1 MGFIRKFWLEILAT
15 IGILSLYFFLRLINI
30 TGLPIFTDEAI
41 YIRWS
46 QIALHD
52 ASWRFISLTDGK
64 QPLFTWVAMILMKF
78 IYDPLLAGRM
88 VSVLGG
94 LGSVIALWFVTY
106 ELFKNKWTAY
116 ISSLVYVCFPFAQ
129 VYNRMAL
136 YDSLSGAFTLWAL
149 YFSIVLVRRIRL
161 DVAYTLGFAI
171 GLGALNKSTNFFSM
185 YLLPVTLLLFDFSK
199 KGRVG
204 RLIKW
209 GILALVAVVIAQG
222 MYAILRLSPL
232 FHMVTEK
239 NALFIYPFSE
249 WKNHPFDFFIGD
261 LLGMTHWLWEY
272 LKLPYIALII
282 FSFRSKVFLKEKV
295 LLFLFFLL
303 PFLALALFAR
313 ILFPRF
319 IFFMTLSLLPLV
331 AVGLADVVTLSFK
344 LLKKQHGSG
353 ILKTVQTATILAIL
367 LFYPLYV
374 AYTFATDPVNAA
386 IANPDRAQYVNH
398 WTAGWGVKESV
409 EYLKDEALNNKIYIG
424 TEGTFG
430 LLPFALEMY
439 LVDNPNITIKGFWPV
454 ENNLPQE
461 LVAASKKMPTYMIFY
476 QPNNITPPEPEHLEL
491 IQKTQEGK
499 SKYYY
504 RLYKVFGYK

>member
-1 MGFIRKFWLEILAT
+1 
-15 IGILSLYFFLRLINI
+15 
-30 TGLPIFTDEAI
+30 
-41 YIRWS
+41 
-46 QIALHD
+46 
-52 ASWRFISLTDGK
+52 
-64 QPLFTWVAMILMKF
+64 MKF
-78 IYDPLLAGRM
+78 IHDPLLAGRM
-88 VSVLGG
+88 VSILGG
-94 LGSVIALWFVTY
+94 VGSVVGIWFVTY

-149 YFSIVLVRRIRL
+149 YFAIVLVRRIKL
-161 DVAYTLGFAI
+161 DTAYTLGFAI

-185 YLLPVTLLLFDFSK
+185 YLLPVTVLLFDFSK
-199 KGRVG
+199 KGRTT
-204 RLIKW
+204 RFLKW
-209 GILALVAVVIAQG
+209 VALAGVAVIIAQG

-261 LLGMTHWLWEY
+261 LFGMTHWLWEY

-282 FSFRSKVFLKEKV
+282 LAFRSKVFLKEKV

-303 PFLALALFAR
+303 PFIALALFAR

-331 AVGLADVVTLSFK
+331 AVGIVDGVMLSFK
-344 LLKKQHGSG
+344 LLKKQHDNT
-353 ILKTVQTATILAIL
+353 ILKTVQTAIILVVL

-374 AYTFATDPVNAA
+374 SYSFAIDPVNAA

-398 WTAGWGVKESV
+398 WTAGWGVNESV
-409 EYLKDEALNNKIYIG
+409 AYLREEAANNKIYVG

-439 LVDNPNITIKGFWPV
+439 LVDNPNVTIKGFWPV
-454 ENNLPQE
+454 ENNLPTE
-461 LVAASKKMPTYMIFY
+461 LVSASKKMATYMIFY
-476 QPNNITPPEPEHLEL
+476 QPNNVNPPQAEHLEL
-491 IQKTQEGK
+491 VQKTREGN

-504 RLYKVFGYK
+504 RLYKVVGFK

>member
-1 MGFIRKFWLEILAT
+1 M
-15 IGILSLYFFLRLINI
+15 
-30 TGLPIFTDEAI
+30 
-41 YIRWS
+41 
-46 QIALHD
+46 
-52 ASWRFISLTDGK
+52 
-64 QPLFTWVAMILMKF
+64 VVMKF
-78 IYDPLLAGRM
+78 INDPVLAGRM

-94 LGSVIALWFVTY
+94 AASVVGIWFVSY
-106 ELFKNKWTAY
+106 ELFKNRWTAY

-136 YDSLSGAFTLWAL
+136 YDSLSGAFTIWAL
-149 YFSIVLVRRIRL
+149 YFSILLVRRVRL
-161 DVAYTLGFAI
+161 DIAYTLGFAI

-185 YLLPVTLLLFDFSK
+185 YLLPVTLLLFDFSHNNK
-199 KGRVG
+199 AR
-204 RLIKW
+204 RIFKW
-209 GILALVAVVIAQG
+209 AVLAVVAVVVAQG

-249 WKNHPFDFFIGD
+249 WKNHPFNFLVGD
-261 LLGMTHWLWEY
+261 LGGMTHWLWEY
-272 LKLPYIALII
+272 LKLPYVLLII
-282 FSFRSKVFLKEKV
+282 LAFRSKEYLKEKF

-331 AVGLADVVTLSFK
+331 AYGLNDAISLSSK
-344 LLKKQHGSG
+344 LLKKQIGSTP
-353 ILKTVQTATILAIL
+353 LKSLVPVFVL
-367 LFYPLYV
+367 LVMLSYPLFV
-374 AYTFATDPVNAA
+374 SYTFATDPINAA
-386 IANPDRAQYVNH
+386 IAKPDNAQYVNH

-409 EYLKDEALNNKIYIG
+409 NYLMNEATDKKIYIG

-439 LVDNPNITIKGFWPV
+439 LVDNPNVVIKGFWPL
-454 ENNLPQE
+454 EHNLPKE
-461 LVAASKKMPTYMIFY
+461 LVEASKKMPTYIIFY
-476 QPNNITPPEPEHLEL
+476 QPNNINPPDIEHLQL

-504 RLYKVFGYK
+504 RLYRVIGYK